1 MRHPV
6 SAYLVRFA
14 VPLLLLVVTFL
25 APSGQLKAQT
35 NEYCPVTTSEKADP
49 NIYLDYE
56 DKRIH
61 FCCNK
66 CKRDF
71 IADPDEYIVSLRDV
85 DAEPA
90 SDKLAHY
97 AEDAE
102 REAAKASVSDDG
114 HNHDH
119 AVSSAD
125 SSEGATGSLGQK
137 VHDDTDV
144 DLNHGSGTEPDSDHD
159 HATDHGASIS
169 VLGFLGKLHPVA
181 VHFPIALI
189 IMALI
194 FVGTK
199 FVLGSEIFD
208 QMAAVTMYWA
218 AFFAVVAALLGWA
231 RASGASFPSAL
242 EEYFEWHR
250 LLGLASTVLTV
261 LTALVAYHWRKR
273 DSQRSRLLFRVLLVL
288 NAVAIGVTGHLG
300 ATLVFGPN
308 YYGL

>member
-1 MRHPV
+1 MRHPIC
-6 SAYLVRFA
+6 AYLVRFA
-14 VPLLLLVVTFL
+14 VPILLLVVTLL
-25 APSGQLKAQT
+25 APVGQLKAQT

-56 DKRIH
+56 DRRIY

-71 IADPDEYIVSLRDV
+71 IADPDAYLANLKDV
-85 DAEPA
+85 DAEPT

-119 AVSSAD
+119 TTTATDSSA
-125 SSEGATGSLGQK
+125 EAGGASGPE
-137 VHDDTDV
+137 
-144 DLNHGSGTEPDSDHD
+144 NHGEADAGSDHD
-159 HATDHGASIS
+159 HESESDSAHDHDTDHGESTSLI
-169 VLGFLGKLHPVA
+169 GFLGKLHPVI
-181 VHFPIALI
+181 VHFPIALV

-194 FVGTK
+194 FVGTR
-199 FVLGSEIFD
+199 FVLGSEVFD
-208 QMAAVTMYWA
+208 QMAAITMYWA
-218 AFFAVVAALLGWA
+218 AFFAVVAALLGLA
-231 RASGASFPSAL
+231 RASGASFPSTL

-250 LLGLASTVLTV
+250 LLGLASTGLTV
-261 LTALVAYHWRKR
+261 LTALLAYHWRKR

-288 NAVAIGVTGHLG
+288 NVMAIGVTGHLG
-300 ATLVFGPN
+300 ASLVFGPN